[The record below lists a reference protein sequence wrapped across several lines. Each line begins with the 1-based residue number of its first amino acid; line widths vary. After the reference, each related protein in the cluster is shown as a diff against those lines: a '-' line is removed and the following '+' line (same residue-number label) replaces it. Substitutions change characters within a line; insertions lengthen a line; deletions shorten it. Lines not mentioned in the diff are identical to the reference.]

1 MNNDNTKI
9 VEKLMTLFRGSTRAH
24 GVYTET
30 IEDPLKQKVK
40 GKAMTI
46 PTGPTL
52 KKWLSHFNGEVGLG
66 IIPINEDNQCYWGV
80 LDIDGVVDH
89 MLLQTRI
96 QELKL
101 PLVCCYSKSKS
112 AHCFLFVENA
122 IDASVMRAL
131 LEEMASKLGF
141 AGCEIFP
148 KQDKLNIE
156 KGDLG
161 NWLNMPYFGGT
172 RLGVLLTDGELV
184 EQDVLTFLDFA
195 FANRLTPE
203 SLTEFMKQL
212 KTNLDVLEDNELL
225 RGAPPCLQYKLKTH
239 GIVDGERNKMIFNIA
254 VYCKMRY
261 TEEEFRDK
269 VKEIHDEYSSDPL
282 SIAEMDRIIKSVED
296 KDYRYQCKDAILK
309 QFCNSSICVDREYG
323 IELSSEVKTIKDAVR
338 ILSDPLIYAVEV
350 ELDAGLPAKVYV
362 ETETLF
368 NQERFRIECSKQLH
382 KTFIPIGAKTW
393 SNIATRIINSAINQ
407 DPPTDMSEENKL
419 YAALL
424 DYILNKIRHQI
435 TALAE
440 PDGVYHDQ
448 ENHMIYF
455 KLEDFRTFLL
465 RKQLYG
471 KELTTWKLGNKLNN
485 LYIPTDEVDFK
496 EEKRIKRRIT
506 IEETTKKVRGKA
518 LYLRCIPDKEI
529 NLVEIIDKELKET

>member
-184 EQDVLTFLDFA
+184 EQDVDTFLDFA

-323 IELSSEVKTIKDAVR
+323 IELSSEIKTIKDAVR

-424 DYILNKIRHQI
+424 DYILNKIRHQV

>member
-184 EQDVLTFLDFA
+184 EQDVDTFLDFA

-424 DYILNKIRHQI
+424 DYILNKIRHQV

>member
-89 MLLQTRI
+89 VLLQTRI

-184 EQDVLTFLDFA
+184 EQDVDTFLDFA

-424 DYILNKIRHQI
+424 DYILNKIRHQV

-518 LYLRCIPDKEI
+518 LYLRGIPDKEI

>member
-52 KKWLSHFNGEVGLG
+52 KKWLSHYNGEVGLG

-184 EQDVLTFLDFA
+184 EQDVDTFLDFA
-195 FANRLTPE
+195 FTSRLTPE

-239 GIVDGERNKMIFNIA
+239 GIIDGERNKMIFNIA

-424 DYILNKIRHQI
+424 DYIINKIRHQV

-448 ENHMIYF
+448 EGHMIYF

-471 KELTTWKLGNKLNN
+471 KELTTWKLGSKLNN

-496 EEKRIKRRIT
+496 EEKRIKRRIS

-518 LYLRCIPDKEI
+518 LYLRCISDKEI
-529 NLVEIIDKELKET
+529 NLVEILDKELKET

>member
-184 EQDVLTFLDFA
+184 EQDVDTFLDFA

-203 SLTEFMKQL
+203 SLTDFMKQL